1 MKGRGF
7 RIIEHTADVGV
18 EGYGRDLQELF
29 ANAARGLFQIITDL
43 NSVRE
48 TEAHDVAA
56 TAMDREALLV
66 AWLNEF
72 VYRFDADNLLFRRF
86 DIHELSDV
94 AIQARAYGERVDPAR
109 HTMKTAV
116 KSTTYHGLS
125 ITEDAEG
132 YTARV
137 IFDI

>member
-1 MKGRGF
+1 MSSS
-7 RIIEHTADVGV
+7 TAS
-18 EGYGRDLQELF
+18 
-29 ANAARGLFQIITDL
+29 T
-43 NSVRE
+43 
-48 TEAHDVAA
+48 
-56 TAMDREALLV
+56 
-66 AWLNEF
+66 
-72 VYRFDADNLLFRRF
+72 ADNLLFRRF
-86 DIHELSDV
+86 DIHELSGTS
-94 AIQARAYGERVDPAR
+94 QSRPGAYGERVDPAR